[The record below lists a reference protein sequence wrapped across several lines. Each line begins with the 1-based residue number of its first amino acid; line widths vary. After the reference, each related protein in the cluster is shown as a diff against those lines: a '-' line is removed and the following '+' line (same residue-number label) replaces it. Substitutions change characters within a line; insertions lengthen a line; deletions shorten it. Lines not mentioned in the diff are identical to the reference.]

1 MNRINLYMGCM
12 YSVKTSEL
20 IKECRKAQLIKKKV
34 LTINYIGDN
43 RYSENSYAMSHN
55 MDKVECIKVSKLS
68 DIPNN
73 QITTTDYIFI
83 DEAQFYPDLLEYVLF
98 WGETYK
104 KSIYVFGLV
113 SDYKRNKFGQILDL
127 IPYCDKVHK
136 LDALCIKCN
145 DGTEAIFSHRL
156 SNEAEQN
163 VIGSSNYI
171 SVCRK
176 HYLDLTNKDC

>member
-12 YSVKTSEL
+12 YSGKTSEL

-55 MDKVECIKVSKLS
+55 LDKIECIKVEKLADIDENHIVLS
-68 DIPNN
+68 DC
-73 QITTTDYIFI
+73 IFI
-83 DEAQFYPDLLEYVLF
+83 DEAQFYPDLLKYVLL
-98 WGETYK
+98 WGEFYK
-104 KSIYVFGLV
+104 KSVYVFGIS
-113 SDYKRNKFGQILDL
+113 SDFERKPFGQILDI
-127 IPYCDKVHK
+127 IPYCDKVIK

-156 SNEAEQN
+156 SGEDEQI

-171 SVCRK
+171 AVCRK
-176 HYLDLTNKDC
+176 HYLDLTNK